1 MRLFGRQQYRQQ
13 YLLTVSKI
21 FTVGKPGP
29 LARKA
34 AVSGGLSE
42 SAVLRVPVPLHN
54 LLLDK

>member
-1 MRLFGRQQYRQQ
+1 MRLFGRQQ